1 MPGRRAASCERRNPC
16 THMLITRLFDQYG
29 SLRCS
34 LCHKHANIGWFYRCT
49 QDSDGALPESN
60 FCGITRPQPRRSPAQ
75 DVALH
80 TLSAP
85 IIKAIGEG
93 QYTDEQIKT
102 LINQKENVRA
112 IILAQEPRPA
122 TASTVT
128 TSTSSTSSSSK
139 FDSLFLPKS
148 TTFSTTSTA
157 SLDEEIRKAYDWN
170 ELHKV
175 WMSESAIPTSEVSSP
190 TFTQSYPSSNS
201 LMSPPKDC
209 SFMIC
214 PTCRPAY
221 RERAFQ
227 SLDEFLNT
235 PVKIPPSWELKNR
248 PISDARVLAKLQI
261 PTIQSRFYLRAG
273 QSAVQSVSSF
283 FNTHQHI
290 PTANEEATI
299 LDKHSVRKRGGF
311 RQTVRMALARARSDE
326 SSVARGVNHSGESI
340 EDNSG
345 GSRRPRSHIFRRRRS
360 RPILSFVETHGQLVD
375 TSGLQDS
382 VMLMLATN
390 TPLPHTPNNV
400 NTMFSSA
407 GSEHHPRNI
416 QDGTNL
422 QLCEIV
428 AHS

>member
-1 MPGRRAASCERRNPC
+1 MPGRRATSSERRNPC

-49 QDSDGALPESN
+49 QDSNGTLPEAN
-60 FCGITRPQPRRSPAQ
+60 FIGISRSHTKKSPSQ

-80 TLSAP
+80 TLSIP

-102 LINQKENVRA
+102 LIQQKENVRA

-128 TSTSSTSSSSK
+128 TTTSSSSTSSK

-157 SLDEEIRKAYDWN
+157 SLDEEIRKAYDWG
-170 ELHKV
+170 ELQKV
-175 WMSESAIPTSEVSSP
+175 WMSESAVPSLESSSP
-190 TFTQSYPSSNS
+190 IFTQSRPPSHSVS
-201 LMSPPKDC
+201 SPPKDC

-235 PVKIPPSWELKNR
+235 PVKIPPIWELTNR
-248 PISDARVLAKLQI
+248 PISDARVLARLQV
-261 PTIQSRFYLRAG
+261 PTTQDRFYSRAG
-273 QSAVQSVSSF
+273 QNAVQSVCSF
-283 FNTHQHI
+283 FTTNEHI
-290 PTANEEATI
+290 PTATEESTPG
-299 LDKHSVRKRGGF
+299 DKHSVRKRGGF
-311 RQTVRMALARARSDE
+311 RQTVRRVLARARSEE
-326 SSVARGVNHSGESI
+326 SSTVQGLNSNEETIACNLEDSGCPRPYI
-340 EDNSG
+340 F
-345 GSRRPRSHIFRRRRS
+345 RRPRS
-360 RPILSFVETHGQLVD
+360 RPTLSFVETHGQLVD

-382 VMLMLATN
+382 VMLVLATN
-390 TPLPHTPNNV
+390 TPLPHTPSHA
-400 NTMFSSA
+400 NTFFDSA
-407 GSEHHPRNI
+407 RTEHHSQHI
-416 QDGTNL
+416 QDGMNL
-422 QLCEIV
+422 HFSDII